1 MQQNHSKNDFAAFFS
16 ASRACLKIIPAICA
30 PCFAVYFS
38 RIQLR
43 QLNPGS
49 IPLLFWLC
57 NITCL
62 IDCKGLLCIIKS
74 VLIHDVDFIIICIH
88 SLKRHRDIFIEIQ
101 KCFHMQTNLC
111 CIINIGILRPFK
123 NDLGNLMIIGP
134 YIEHLSSDVIC
145 QGICRKHLIR
155 FLVPQPFPGLHRL
168 PQFSFDIILIQLHR
182 CC

>member
-1 MQQNHSKNDFAAFFS
+1 MLQNHCKMICSIFFRVQSVFENHSRNLHAPLCGIFYPITAAAES
-16 ASRACLKIIPAICA
+16 G
-30 PCFAVYFS
+30 
-38 RIQLR
+38 
-43 QLNPGS
+43 LNTLT
-49 IPLLFWLC
+49 ILAC

-134 YIEHLSSDVIC
+134 YIEH
-145 QGICRKHLIR
+145 
-155 FLVPQPFPGLHRL
+155 FPVMLYVRVSAG
-168 PQFSFDIILIQLHR
+168 ST
-182 CC
+182 